1 MIMNPV
7 SNMVDRLCI
16 KLGIK
21 LDFSYS
27 RSHKENIREKVE
39 IISLGLKYISR
50 ESGQNQFFINEK
62 IVVEGSYSL
71 EVFLIY
77 LIKTRFPVW
86 KDLPKKTLF
95 NRKGLKD
102 IEINKIKY
110 VYTKISDLKEYIDL
124 VRIIDKEGY
133 RITPIMK
140 SESFSPDCYLDGSPV
155 SKDSWSKGYIYIK
168 ENDIVELID
177 WEKGRE
183 SIVSTFFSLE
193 AFSMSRVDRWIGVI
207 PEEVIN
213 KKSMGE
219 L

>member
-7 SNMVDRLCI
+7 SNIVDRLCI

-39 IISLGLKYISR
+39 ILSLGLKYISR
-50 ESGQNQFFINEK
+50 ESGQNQFLINEK
-62 IVVEGSYSL
+62 LVVEGSYSL

-77 LIKTRFPVW
+77 LIKTRFPMW
-86 KDLPKKTLF
+86 RDLPKKTLF

-110 VYTKISDLKEYIDL
+110 VYTEISDFNEYIDL
-124 VRIIDKEGY
+124 VQIIDTEGY
-133 RITPIMK
+133 RITPIMA
-140 SESFSPDCYLDGSPV
+140 SESLSPDCYLDGSPV
-155 SKDSWSKGYIYIK
+155 SKDSWSKGYINIK
-168 ENDIVELID
+168 ENNAIELID

-183 SIVSTFFSLE
+183 SIVSTFYSLE
-193 AFSMSRVDRWIGVI
+193 AFSMSRLDRWIGVI
-207 PEEVIN
+207 PEGVIN
-213 KKSMGE
+213 QQ
-219 L
+219 